1 MVAVFKEALLVRLLR
16 VLFLMP
22 IEANIPSS
30 NREDYYYESQ
40 KRPLIEGLPEQLAPF
55 ADKLR
60 RFSRVLASTLTLSQ
74 LKEIFLEFIFI
85 DVLGSIKEI
94 GTTIKTFFR
103 GIKGEF
109 QKLKSEGIVDYV
121 SNKLKLLK
129 KLPKIIKN
137 EINSFVENIKS
148 MSKSELV
155 IFIAKTLVLIASA
168 YLGYNIPDLDITL
181 FGIGFHR
188 HFLTHSVFPVIGV
201 ALIGKLIKRFSIH
214 MRKNCEEG
222 DLDIKNGLHEMDSFI
237 DTITN
242 GIALGLSLHLS
253 QDLFIDG
260 SQTIRGPWDRDQ
272 IPQILRKNYRFDDG
286 YLLVN
291 QIAGYG
297 SIEN

>member
-1 MVAVFKEALLVRLLR
+1 MTMTLREIFLIGLIRMWILV
-16 VLFLMP
+16 P
-22 IEANIPSS
+22 ISMNQNTRKSH
-30 NREDYYYESQ
+30 YHFESQ
-40 KRPLIEGLPEQLAPF
+40 KRPLIKGLPEQLAPLV
-55 ADKLR
+55 DKFR

-85 DVLGSIKEI
+85 DVFGSIKEI
-94 GTTIKTFFR
+94 GTTIKTFFS

-109 QKLKSEGIVDYV
+109 QKLKSEGIVDYI
-121 SNKLKLLK
+121 SNRFKLLK
-129 KLPKIIKN
+129 NLPKIIKS
-137 EINSFVENIKS
+137 EINSFVENINS

-155 IFIAKTLVLIASA
+155 IFIAKALVLIASA
-168 YLGYNIPDLDITL
+168 YFGYSIPDLDITL

-188 HFLTHSVFPVIGV
+188 HFLTHSVFPVLGV
-201 ALIGKLIKRFSIH
+201 ALIGKLIKRFSSH

-222 DLDIKNGLHEMDSFI
+222 DLDIKNGLHEMDGFI
-237 DTITN
+237 DAITN
-242 GIALGLSLHLS
+242 GVALGVSLHLS

-260 SQTIRGPWDRDQ
+260 PQTIRGPWDRDQ
-272 IPQILRKNYRFDDG
+272 IPQILRRNYRFDDG